1 MDGENLFEILFPVK
15 PETNRFIWKIF
26 IVTTLIIS
34 FFIRDEITDSGS
46 GLDLVLSG
54 VLSLLITSFNN
65 PGTKKAL
72 FNFDAEKLLFT
83 DFDFKRSVLRS
94 IVGKLFFLIIWFF
107 WGFVIYLLLTS
118 YSFDSFLISCI
129 TAFIIVYAI
138 RILFEFL
145 VSLAI
150 VAENS
155 ESIKDSL
162 IKLETNKVGSKK

>member
-72 FNFDAEKLLFT
+72 FN
-83 DFDFKRSVLRS
+83 
-94 IVGKLFFLIIWFF
+94 
-107 WGFVIYLLLTS
+107 
-118 YSFDSFLISCI
+118 
-129 TAFIIVYAI
+129 
-138 RILFEFL
+138 
-145 VSLAI
+145 
-150 VAENS
+150 
-155 ESIKDSL
+155 
-162 IKLETNKVGSKK
+162 